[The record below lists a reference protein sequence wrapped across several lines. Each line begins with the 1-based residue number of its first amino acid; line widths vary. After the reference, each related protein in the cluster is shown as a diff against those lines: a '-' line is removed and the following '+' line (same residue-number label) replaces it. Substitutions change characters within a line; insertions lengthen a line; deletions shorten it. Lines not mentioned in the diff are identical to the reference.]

1 MKVLRL
7 NSAVMGTCWEILEGI
22 RSKLECFLVD
32 ILLDN
37 SLNINQKNITEG
49 CHLLV
54 VNMFE
59 NDTYLKLAV
68 VGIC

>member
-7 NSAVMGTCWEILEGI
+7 NSAVMGTCWEILEAI

-37 SLNINQKNITEG
+37 SLNINQRNITEG
-49 CHLLV
+49 RHLLV
-54 VNMFE
+54 VNMLE